1 MARWTFLAAT
11 LLVLGNTSG
20 NAGPPAGSEAS
31 QSANVTTARDLRKE
45 LMERASALQAAHHG
59 IFREDVTATVL
70 PAFPVGQTMAETEA
84 ILARQK
90 LGTLR
95 MFKGQQMPS
104 EGTMYVSTFTLM
116 SGMSSQIYVVLDFDY
131 DGTKPDD
138 MVLRKVKAF
147 IRATNM

>member
-1 MARWTFLAAT
+1 MIRPLVVLAVLLMTGSAVADARNSGFPQAAPVT
-11 LLVLGNTSG
+11 
-20 NAGPPAGSEAS
+20 NAP
-31 QSANVTTARDLRKE
+31 DLRKD

-59 IFREDVTATVL
+59 IFRVEVTEIVL
-70 PAFPVGQTMAETEA
+70 PAFPAGQPMTETEA
-84 ILARQK
+84 IVTRQK

-95 MFKGQQMPS
+95 KFKGEQMPN

-116 SGMSSQIYVVLDFDY
+116 KGMMSHIYVVLDFDF
-131 DGTKPDD
+131 DGTTRQN